1 MNIPRST
8 SSVSRPSSEAS
19 TAPTPAVL
27 PSTSGATSASYVP
40 GIASRHAASGRG
52 SEHPSGGG
60 GGREDGQTHDV
71 HAPGHALS
79 ARGSHSSPAPASTN
93 PSPQAD
99 RRAVKAIFRGRGPR
113 E

>member
-27 PSTSGATSASYVP
+27 SSTSGATTASYVP

-71 HAPGHALS
+71 HAPVHARLRAFAGDRDAAAGHDE
-79 ARGSHSSPAPASTN
+79 RAP
-93 PSPQAD
+93 P
-99 RRAVKAIFRGRGPR
+99 VVGL
-113 E
+113 